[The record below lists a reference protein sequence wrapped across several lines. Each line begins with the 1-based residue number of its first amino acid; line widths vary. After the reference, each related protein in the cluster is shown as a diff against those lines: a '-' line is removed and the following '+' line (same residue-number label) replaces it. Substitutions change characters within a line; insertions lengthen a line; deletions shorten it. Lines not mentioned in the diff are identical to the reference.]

1 VLVTIEG
8 GENHP
13 LSKQDALLSGR
24 VAILYALSRYSLF
37 LPFASLC
44 MAACLMERPK
54 SVALAIAP
62 LFLLVGAA
70 LCAHRLRAYYDRR
83 GENQDPRLWAYRY
96 TILSGIA
103 GGIWG
108 AGAFVWFVPGS
119 FPAQAYLV
127 LAFLG
132 VSAVEFVA
140 RAAYRP
146 AYLAH
151 AAGSLV
157 PLAALLIHEGG
168 TYQMLTAVLV
178 LFFGGTL
185 YNYSG
190 RVAELLDESILL
202 RHDNAGLIRRLSEEK
217 QAAERIRDAAQAS
230 ERAKSAFVANISHEL
245 RTPLNAI
252 LGMAQ
257 LLERSDLVKA
267 QRDHVKVL
275 LESSR
280 GLKTLLDDI
289 IALSQETAEPS
300 PSADEGCDAA
310 QAVRTVAR
318 LLQPNA
324 WEKRLR
330 LSINIAPGLPRA
342 AADPRLFR
350 RVVLKLAGN
359 AIKFT
364 ERGNIEMA
372 LDTVSDAAGASC
384 VRFTVTDTGPGIPHH
399 LLATIIEP
407 FTKNDDSYATRNTGA
422 GIGLAVAKR
431 LIESIGG
438 AIGVESEPGMGA
450 RFWIEIPTVTSATIE
465 ECASEDHAAPPSG
478 LSLLAYLPDETMR
491 SSIERLLTP
500 FGNSIS
506 RADTLAESIT
516 MSARGSYA
524 LILAAAANVDAFAAV
539 PGQRTPILALA
550 TAEER
555 HPGGA
560 DAVLRWPSAPNALYA
575 AITAVTGDGARPSEN
590 LKEDHIEAAIDAKA
604 ISDLEKSLG
613 FKTLIDILQSYMHTA
628 DELAA
633 ALSATS
639 DKEDWSQAGRLAQ
652 DFAGAAGGL
661 GLSALTAAARLLAQ
675 GARDGADDSTL
686 FTAAE
691 GVLSEHSRVREAL
704 RRLYPDLAA

>member
-1 VLVTIEG
+1 VTIEG
-8 GENHP
+8 GEKHP
-13 LSKQDALLSGR
+13 LSKQKALLSGR

-37 LPFASLC
+37 LPFASLG
-44 MAACLMERPK
+44 MAACLLERPEIF
-54 SVALAIAP
+54 ALATAP
-62 LFLLVGAA
+62 LFLLIGAA
-70 LCAHRLRAYYDRR
+70 ICAHRLKTHYDRR
-83 GENQDPRLWAYRY
+83 DPGDDPRSWAVRY

-103 GGIWG
+103 GAIWG
-108 AGAFVWFVPGS
+108 FGALVWFVPGS
-119 FPAQAYLV
+119 FPAEAYLV

-132 VSAVEFVA
+132 VSAIEFVA

-157 PLAALLIHEGG
+157 PLAALLIQEGG
-168 TYQMLTAVLV
+168 TYQLLSALLV

-217 QAAERIRDAAQAS
+217 RAAEAMRDAAQSS
-230 ERAKSAFVANISHEL
+230 ERAKSAFIANISHEL

-252 LGMAQ
+252 VGMAQ

-280 GLKTLLDDI
+280 GLKTLLDDV
-289 IALSQETAEPS
+289 IALSQQSGHPLSS
-300 PSADEGCDAA
+300 PEEGCDAA
-310 QAVRTVAR
+310 QAVRTVGR

-350 RVVLKLAGN
+350 RVLLKLAGN

-364 ERGNIEMA
+364 ERGNIEMT
-372 LDTVSDAAGASC
+372 LDSTSDATGDC
-384 VRFTVTDTGPGIPHH
+384 VRFTVADTGPGIPNH
-399 LLATIIEP
+399 LLATIFDP
-407 FTKNDDSYATRNTGA
+407 FTKEGDSYATRHTGA
-422 GIGLAVAKR
+422 GVGLAVAKR
-431 LIESIGG
+431 LVESIGG
-438 AIGVESEPGMGA
+438 TIGVESEPGMGA
-450 RFWIEIPTVTSATIE
+450 RFWIKVPALKALAAE
-465 ECASEDHAAPPSG
+465 ERLDEDDSTPPSG
-478 LSLLAYLPDETMR
+478 LALLTYLPDETMR
-491 SSIERLLTP
+491 STVERLLAP
-500 FGNSIS
+500 FGNSVS
-506 RADTLAESIT
+506 HSDTLARAVT
-516 MSARGSYA
+516 MSARGDYA
-524 LILAAAANVDAFAAV
+524 IVVAAAANADAFAAA
-539 PGQRTPILALA
+539 PGHKTPILALA

-555 HPGGA
+555 HPDGA
-560 DAVLRWPSAPNALYA
+560 DAVLRWPAGPKALFA
-575 AITAVTGDGARPSEN
+575 AIVSLTGEGAKYADGV
-590 LKEDHIEAAIDAKA
+590 KHDHIEAAIDAKA

-613 FKTLIDILQSYMHTA
+613 FKTLLDILQSYMHTA

-661 GLSALTAAARLLAQ
+661 GLSALTTAARLLAQ
-675 GARDGADDSTL
+675 SARDGANDSALSSAT
-686 FTAAE
+686 E

-704 RRLYPDLAA
+704 CRLYPDLAA

>member
-1 VLVTIEG
+1 MIIEG

-13 LSKQDALLSGR
+13 LSKQNALLSGR
-24 VAILYALSRYSLF
+24 IAIVYALSRYSFF
-37 LPFASLC
+37 LPFAALC
-44 MAACLMERPK
+44 MAACLMEQPGFF
-54 SVALAIAP
+54 VLAIAP
-62 LFLLVGAA
+62 LFLLIGAA
-70 LCAHRLRAYYDRR
+70 LCSHRLKILYDRR
-83 GENQDPRLWAYRY
+83 DTDRDPRIWARRC
-96 TILSGIA
+96 TILSGLTGA
-103 GGIWG
+103 IWG
-108 AGAFVWFVPGS
+108 LGALVWFVPGS
-119 FPAQAYLV
+119 FPAEAYLV
-127 LAFLG
+127 LAFFG
-132 VSAVEFVA
+132 VSAIEFVA

-168 TYQMLTAVLV
+168 AYQMLTAILV

-217 QAAERIRDAAQAS
+217 RAAERLCDAAQAS
-230 ERAKSAFVANISHEL
+230 ERAKSVFVSNISHEL

-252 LGMAQ
+252 AGMAQ

-289 IALSQETAEPS
+289 IALSQQGGEPLS
-300 PSADEGCDAA
+300 PPEEGCDAV

-330 LSINIAPGLPRA
+330 LSVNIASGLSRA

-350 RVVLKLAGN
+350 RVLLKLAGN

-364 ERGNIEMA
+364 ERGNIELA
-372 LDTVSDAAGASC
+372 LDIADDETGAPC
-384 VRFTVTDTGPGIPHH
+384 VRFAVADTGPGIPHH
-399 LLATIIEP
+399 LLAAIFDP
-407 FTKNDDSYATRNTGA
+407 FTKEDNSYATRHTGT
-422 GIGLAVAKR
+422 GVGLAVAKR
-431 LIESIGG
+431 LVESIGG
-438 AIGVESEPGMGA
+438 TIGVESEPAMGS
-450 RFWIEIPTVTSATIE
+450 RFWIKVPTIKSSTIE
-465 ECASEDHAAPPSG
+465 EPIDEEHMTPPSG

-491 SSIERLLTP
+491 SSVERLLVP

-506 RADTLAESIT
+506 HADTLAESVT
-516 MSARGSYA
+516 MSARGAYA
-524 LILAAAANVDAFAAV
+524 LILATAGSVDAFAAA

-550 TAEER
+550 AAEER
-555 HPGGA
+555 HPNGA
-560 DAVLRWPSAPNALYA
+560 DAVLRWPAGSNALYA
-575 AITAVTGDGARPSEN
+575 AITGVTGEAGKYADGV
-590 LKEDHIEAAIDAKA
+590 KQDHIEAAIDAKA

-633 ALSATS
+633 ALSVTS

-661 GLSALTAAARLLAQ
+661 GLSALTSAARLLAQ
-675 GARDGADDSTL
+675 SARDGADDAALS
-686 FTAAE
+686 TAAE

-704 RRLYPDLAA
+704 CRLYPDLAA